1 MSDLEV
7 VMRELYLIKRD
18 IDAYSLHSK
27 TFSKYKNMFNGQN
40 VVLVATGPTLKYFVP
55 IQDAVYVGVNSAFLY
70 DKIHLD
76 FLFIQDYGTKSYLEK
91 ALEYKTKKF
100 YGILNKK
107 PEIIIPE
114 SVAIRHSAE
123 RYYTNYVKDPKIN
136 QDLDLVYDIT
146 THPLTDYNSVVFS
159 AIQFIAYANPKQ
171 LYLVGCD
178 CNTAGQFN
186 TKTPNHLNLNCVKNG
201 WQKTKEFMSIYYPE
215 TKIVSINPVG
225 LTGLFN
231 DVYTIQR

>member
-1 MSDLEV
+1 MSDLEI

-27 TFSKYKNMFNGQN
+27 TFSKYKNMFNGKN

-55 IQDAVYVGVNSAFLY
+55 IQD
-70 DKIHLD
+70 
-76 FLFIQDYGTKSYLEK
+76 YGTKPYLET
-91 ALEYKTKKF
+91 ALEYKAKKF

-107 PEIIIPE
+107 TEIIIPE
-114 SVAIRHSAE
+114 SVAIRHNAE
-123 RYYTNYVKDPKIN
+123 RYYTNYVKNPEIN
-136 QDLDLVYDIT
+136 RDLDLVYDIT

-201 WQKTKEFMSIYYPE
+201 WQKTKEFMGIYSPE
-215 TKIVSINPVG
+215 TNIVSINPVG

-231 DVYTIQR
+231 DEYTTQR